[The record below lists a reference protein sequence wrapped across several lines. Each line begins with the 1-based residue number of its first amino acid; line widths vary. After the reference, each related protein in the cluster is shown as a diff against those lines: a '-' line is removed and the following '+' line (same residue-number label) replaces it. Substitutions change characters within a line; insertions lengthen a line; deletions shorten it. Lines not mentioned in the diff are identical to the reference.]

1 MWREWMK
8 TTKDGTWREWMKT
21 TYQGWHGWHQGWR
34 EWMKTT
40 YQGWHVERMDEDHL
54 PRMARGE
61 NG

>member
-1 MWREWMK
+1 M
-8 TTKDGTWREWMKT
+8 
-21 TYQGWHGWHQGWR
+21 WR

-54 PRMARGE
+54 HGWHVERMDEDHLPRMARGE